1 MSPFLRAYFSR
12 LGWTGEPDV
21 SIDTL
26 RELHL
31 QHNSAIPFE
40 NLDVL
45 LPREIH
51 LDDRALEDKLI
62 AARRGGYC
70 FEQNGLLE
78 RVLREIGFNVRSLLG
93 RVVLAN
99 ASDYVM
105 GNFWSAHWPQSHFRH
120 HLLMCRHLPD
130 GGKMTL
136 TNFHFTHW
144 ENNHVVEK
152 IDFADVSALY
162 EALQTRFGLGVDD
175 PKHGFSEAALAAV
188 MAAFDTHPEAG
199 K

>member
-1 MSPFLRAYFSR
+1 YR
-12 LGWTGEPDV
+12 LVHEGDEWT
-21 SIDTL
+21 
-26 RELHL
+26 L
-31 QHNSAIPFE
+31 Q
-40 NLDVL
+40 
-45 LPREIH
+45 
-51 LDDRALEDKLI
+51 
-62 AARRGGYC
+62 
-70 FEQNGLLE
+70 
-78 RVLREIGFNVRSLLG
+78 FNHHEHWQSMYHFDLG
-93 RVVLAN
+93 RQY

-188 MAAFDTHPEAG
+188 MAAFATHPEAG